1 MDDWKPFRQ
10 RERGMS
16 QNYAERVPLLSDAKT
31 LCSCRL
37 SESPVLGGPEEVR
50 ICPYCGRRAISQDS
64 AYFAGVRSKFMDP
77 ESTKADG
84 YTHVTKQSSIVTI
97 FAIWNTMMGTSLL
110 AMPWGIE
117 RAGLAMGPALT
128 LGMGALCL
136 YTAYCNIRAHR
147 THGGPTGDI
156 AELTRT
162 LLGPQAEVV
171 AKVFSLIV
179 LLGANIVYWILMSN
193 FLYHSINYVVGIT
206 EDTVYDTTMNFS
218 ASHAA
223 VFCPRDAPLSGNSST
238 VSDTYKAIWNI
249 DTTVPIFLSLLI
261 GPLLNF
267 KSPTFFTKFNSF
279 GTLSVMYLILFVLVK
294 SGIWGINLDTEDSTS
309 LHYSPLVKDSFPA
322 TSGMLALS
330 FFIHNIIITVMRSNS
345 NQKNNGRDLSIAY
358 FLVTATY
365 MTIGVVFYV
374 TFPLAKSCIQ
384 DNILNNFASWDVMT
398 VVARVFLLFQ
408 LVTVFPL
415 ISYMLRVQTMIA
427 LTGESYPSRIH
438 VVAFNFIVVAIC
450 ILFAVFLPRIG
461 TIIRFTGAI
470 SGLVHVFALP
480 CILRLATLYRND
492 KAGTLSWLLHSA
504 ITLYGGAV
512 LLGQFFVT
520 DS

>member
-1 MDDWKPFRQ
+1 MESDWRPVGLSSR
-10 RERGMS
+10 RMS
-16 QNYAERVPLLSDAKT
+16 QLDDEKRPLLADSASKT
-31 LCSCRL
+31 LW
-37 SESPVLGGPEEVR
+37 
-50 ICPYCGRRAISQDS
+50 RALSQDS
-64 AYFAGVRSKFMDP
+64 AYFAGVTSKFMDP
-77 ESTKADG
+77 ENRKSDSYAQ
-84 YTHVTKQSSIVTI
+84 VTKQSSIVTI
-97 FAIWNTMMGTSLL
+97 FAVWNTMMGTSLL

-117 RAGLAMGPALT
+117 RAGFAMGPALT
-128 LGMGALCL
+128 LGMGGLCL
-136 YTAYCNIRAHR
+136 YTAYCNIRAQR
-147 THGGPTGDI
+147 SHGGPTGDI

-162 LLGPQAEVV
+162 LLGPHFEMV

-193 FLYHSINYVVGIT
+193 FLYHSVNYIVGIT
-206 EDTVYDTTMNFS
+206 EDTAYDTTGNMSYFP
-218 ASHAA
+218 AA
-223 VFCPRDAPLSGNSST
+223 VFCPNDAALAGNSSL
-238 VSDTYKAIWNI
+238 VSNTYKAIWNI
-249 DTTVPIFLSLLI
+249 DVTVPVFLALLI

-267 KSPTFFTKFNSF
+267 KSPTFFTKFNSL
-279 GTLSVMYLILFVLVK
+279 GTLSVMYLIVFVIVK
-294 SGIWGINLDTEDSTS
+294 SSIWGVNLDVTHTES

-322 TSGMLALS
+322 TAGMLALS
-330 FFIHNIIITVMRSNS
+330 FFIHNIIITVMRSNA

-427 LTGESYPSRIH
+427 LTGEPYPSRSH
-438 VVAFNFIVVAIC
+438 VITFNFIIVAVC

-470 SGLVHVFALP
+470 SGLIHVFALP
-480 CILRLATLYRND
+480 CILRLATLYRED
-492 KAGTLSWLLHSA
+492 RASATSWILHSA
-504 ITLYGGAV
+504 IAIYGGAV
-512 LLGQFFVT
+512 LLGQFFVSDT
-520 DS
+520 N